1 LILVLKEAILRR
13 LLANCIV
20 IGVISVTFW
29 MPMGLNAIPD
39 DDAKPAALKA
49 EEAFQLALKK
59 KDAKAVGE
67 LLAPEFTW
75 TDETGKTRKSGRFLM
90 DSAIGADSDIEY
102 ADLTVREYGQL
113 AIIRG
118 TASRSGRP
126 ETFFARIWI
135 RRPGAWFLFN
145 HQGTLILASGASSQ
159 QASAAGNAAKD
170 DPNCVN
176 PCRVVPFLPENSV
189 QAEVVK
195 AYQAVETAVTHHDS
209 PTWAYYVADEF
220 VGIGRQYTGKPDTKL
235 ERVSQIAGGKGPV
248 ILPRMISLEVY
259 IFADSALMIADHQP
273 IAERPYRVIRV
284 WVNRNGRWQ
293 LFHRQETTIE

>member
-1 LILVLKEAILRR
+1 LRR

-20 IGVISVTFW
+20 IGIISVTSGT
-29 MPMGLNAIPD
+29 PAGSNAIAD
-39 DDAKPAALKA
+39 DDTKPAALKA
-49 EEAFQLALKK
+49 DEAFQLALKK

-75 TDETGKTRKSGRFLM
+75 TDEAGQARKSGRFLM
-90 DSAIGADSDIEY
+90 DSATGADSDIEY
-102 ADLTVREYGQL
+102 ASLTVREYGQL

-118 TASRSGRP
+118 MGSRQGHP
-126 ETFFARIWI
+126 DVFFARIWI
-135 RRPGAWFLFN
+135 KRPGAWFLFT
-145 HQGTLILASGASSQ
+145 HQSTPILASGASSQ
-159 QASAAGNAAKD
+159 QAPAAGNAAKD

-176 PCRVVPFLPENSV
+176 PCRVVPFLPENPV
-189 QAEVVK
+189 QEEVVK

-220 VGIGRQYTGKPDTKL
+220 VGVGRRYTGKPDTKL
-235 ERVSQIAGGKGPV
+235 ERVGQIAGSKGPV
-248 ILPRMISLEVY
+248 TLPRMLSLEVY

-273 IAERPYRVIRV
+273 GGERPYRVIRV

>member
-1 LILVLKEAILRR
+1 MRR
-13 LLANCIV
+13 LLANCTI
-20 IGVISVTFW
+20 IGALFVSSWT
-29 MPMGLNAIPD
+29 PTGSNATSD
-39 DDAKPAALKA
+39 DSLKPGALQA
-49 EEAFQLALKK
+49 DEAFQLALKK

-75 TDETGKTRKSGRFLM
+75 TDEAGKTRKSERFLM
-90 DSAIGADSDIEY
+90 DSATGADADIDY
-102 ADLTVREYGQL
+102 TDVTVREYGQL
-113 AIIRG
+113 AVIRG
-118 TASRSGRP
+118 MGSRQGHP
-126 ETFFARIWI
+126 DVFFARLWI
-135 RRPGAWFLFN
+135 KRPGAWFLFT
-145 HQGTLILASGASSQ
+145 HQSTPILANGASSQ
-159 QASAAGNAAKD
+159 PAPPAGNAPKD

-176 PCRVVPFLPENSV
+176 PCRVVPFLPDNSV

-220 VGIGRQYTGKPDTKL
+220 VGVGRRYTGRPDTKL
-235 ERVSQIAGGKGPV
+235 ERVSQIAGSKSPV
-248 ILPRMISLEVY
+248 TLPRMISLEVY

-273 IAERPYRVIRV
+273 GGERPYHVIRV